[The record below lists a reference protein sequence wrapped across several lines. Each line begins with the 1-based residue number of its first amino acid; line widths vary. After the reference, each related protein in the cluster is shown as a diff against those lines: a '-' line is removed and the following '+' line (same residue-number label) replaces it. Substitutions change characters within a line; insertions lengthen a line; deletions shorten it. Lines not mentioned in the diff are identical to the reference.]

1 MFMRMIGHA
10 VGAAVLGAIVNWGVH
25 QRLPDA
31 DDAVNHLLHSASREN
46 LGAGEIAQLADAVA
60 LSAHDA
66 YLVAALIGAL
76 TLVVALGFPRGLS
89 PTRTPVH

>member
-1 MFMRMIGHA
+1 MT
-10 VGAAVLGAIVNWGVH
+10 GV
-25 QRLPDA
+25 QTCALPISGS
-31 DDAVNHLLHSASREN
+31 DDAVNHLLRSASREN
-46 LGAGEIAQLADAVA
+46 LAAGEIARLAEAVA

-66 YLVAALIGAL
+66 YLVAALIAAL